1 MSLENATVKELEDYA
16 KNYVALQTK
25 LMKLVS
31 DSLAQDDDDYSLERE
46 ELPKNPSKNGTK
58 IDPGIPLNVR
68 IEAVRVYNF
77 EIDLANTIRLFSP
90 SPVDQESDSFKSEAN
105 KTAEKVPL
113 TLLDSEYNFINWTR
127 TFGLLPGP
135 PNVTHV
141 YVQDISYLQAL
152 KELFKRHSK
161 ETIDNYLCW
170 SFFARFLPYSTRRM
184 KRLYE
189 DFKRQTPD
197 SAGFSSTSG
206 SPSTDPSSRHLLPRW
221 KECVHVTCDGLK
233 LPTSVLYYISK
244 EDELA
249 KVKLRVT
256 DMIAKIK
263 DAFAE
268 VMDHQEWIKSHEIRK
283 LLAQRIHSIES
294 RVALPDYLL
303 NTSVVDD
310 LYFGLNVD
318 SATFFLDNVINVTR
332 HEVFLDLQKLNQ
344 NPEPDK
350 DWLLQP
356 LVSNA
361 YFDAMND
368 DISEFLFVLSLFSIF
383 HFSLLVV
390 IYICLSLLCSSS
402 LWNSSLSTC
411 QRK

>member
-1 MSLENATVKELEDYA
+1 
-16 KNYVALQTK
+16 
-25 LMKLVS
+25 MKLVS
-31 DSLAQDDDDYSLERE
+31 DSLTQDDDDGNSLERE
-46 ELPKNPSKNGTK
+46 EAPKNSSKSATK
-58 IDPGIPLNVR
+58 IETAIPLNVR

-90 SPVDQESDSFKSEAN
+90 SPIDQESDSFKSEAN

-113 TLLDSEYNFINWTR
+113 TFLDSEYNFINWTR

-141 YVQDISYLQAL
+141 YVQDIAYLQAL

-184 KRLYE
+184 KRVYE
-189 DFKRQTPD
+189 EFKRQIPD
-197 SAGFSSTSG
+197 SSGSLLTSG
-206 SPSTDPSSRHLLPRW
+206 SSPTDSSSRHLLPRW

-233 LPTSVLYYISK
+233 LPTSVLYHIEK
-244 EDELA
+244 EDEMA
-249 KVKLRVT
+249 KVKSRVT
-256 DMIAKIK
+256 DMIVRIK
-263 DAFAE
+263 DAFAQ
-268 VMDHQEWIKSHEIRK
+268 VMEHQEWIKSHEIRK

-294 RVALPDYLL
+294 RVALPDYLS
-303 NTSVVDD
+303 NASAVDD
-310 LYFGLNVD
+310 LYSELNVD
-318 SATFFLDNVINVTR
+318 SETFFLDNVINVTR

-344 NPEPDK
+344 SPEPDK

-368 DISEFLFVLSLFSIF
+368 DISEFVFVLSVFSTSSF
-383 HFSLLVV
+383 LTSCCHFYLSVTSLQFFPLEFFV
-390 IYICLSLLCSSS
+390 IHLSAKVD
-402 LWNSSLSTC
+402 LSEFPDTS
-411 QRK
+411 